1 MSYSKFNLSYENK
14 LTCNMGELV
23 PICCQE
29 ILPGDRFKQTDS
41 VLVRFQPML
50 APIMHNV
57 DVFTHYFYV
66 PTRLLWKNFEN
77 FITGGEDGQDS
88 SVSPT
93 IRSPLGGFTEG
104 SLADYLGCPTG
115 TVVDSDGTTIHQVP
129 EDGYLEVSALPFRA
143 CALIYNEVY
152 RNQNVQ
158 DKLALSLDD
167 GLDTTTATE
176 LPHRNWMKD
185 FYTSALPFQ
194 QRGLAARL
202 PLAGTAPVVF
212 NSSSSVSTSSLAQP
226 FWYDNTGARLNGGD
240 TTALGISSNGGTV
253 KKAITVG
260 ANSNVYVSPVAD
272 LRNVTA
278 VSISDLRVAKKVQM
292 FMEKQA
298 RGGARLVETIL
309 SHFGVRVSDS
319 RLQRPLYL
327 GGGRSPVLVSEVLQ
341 TSSTDAVSPQGNG
354 AGHAL
359 CTQIA
364 NSYRGFFEE
373 HGFVIGF
380 MSIMP
385 RTGYQQGLSKMWTR
399 KTRYDYAW
407 PVFSHLSEQAVK
419 TKEIYATGVDETDET
434 VFGFQPIYEEYRR
447 NISQVHGAL
456 RSSMNYWTLNR
467 IFTEAPTLTDSFIE
481 CTPSRRVFAVTD
493 EDVDSCIVDI
503 WHDIRALRKLPKY
516 GDPMG

>member
-66 PTRLLWKNFEN
+66 PTRLLWKNWEN

-129 EDGYLEVSALPFRA
+129 EDGFLEVSALPFRA
-143 CALIYNEVY
+143 CVLIYNEVY

-185 FYTSALPFQ
+185 YYTSALPFQ

-202 PLAGTAPVVF
+202 PLAGTAPVYPMSGMSK
-212 NSSSSVSTSSLAQP
+212 NSGVPLMMNDISGTGLTQPNGLGVSASDKVVYNMPSSA
-226 FWYDNTGARLNGGD
+226 GAFGTLKM
-240 TTALGISSNGGTV
+240 TTTNLG
-253 KKAITVG
+253 
-260 ANSNVYVSPVAD
+260 AD
-272 LRNVTA
+272 LSNVTA
-278 VSISDLRVAKKVQM
+278 LSISDLRVAKRVQM
-292 FMEKQA
+292 FMEAQA

-341 TSSTDAVSPQGNG
+341 TSSSDAVSPQGNG

-359 CTQIA
+359 ATQIA

-385 RTGYQQGLSKMWTR
+385 RTGYQQGLHKMWSR

-419 TKEIYATGVDETDET
+419 TRDIYATGVDEIDET